1 MSGTD
6 ATALVERVK
15 SDADF
20 RRQLE
25 EASTPEEKQAVVK
38 GAGFEVTK
46 DDLPAVKEAFGVDSE
61 ISDEDLEKIA
71 GGMGSTTS
79 TIISATASAVAGAL
93 AA

>member
-1 MSGTD
+1 MSATD
-6 ATALVERVK
+6 AQALVERVK
-15 SDADF
+15 EDADF

-25 EASTPEEKQAVVK
+25 EASTPEEKQALVK
-38 GAGFEVTK
+38 DAGFDVTR
-46 DDLPAVKEAFGVDSE
+46 DDLPTVKEAFGVDSE

-79 TIISATASAVAGAL
+79 TIISAGASAVAGAL